1 MYMHMIVYIMC
12 MWMYTCT
19 RICDYVCMSMSTY
32 MIKSVRM
39 HRSIGCLWGEIYDKC
54 TDVGTDIAMVV
65 LCISAREGICIR
77 TRRLTTKR
85 PRV

>member
-1 MYMHMIVYIMC
+1 
-12 MWMYTCT
+12 
-19 RICDYVCMSMSTY
+19 